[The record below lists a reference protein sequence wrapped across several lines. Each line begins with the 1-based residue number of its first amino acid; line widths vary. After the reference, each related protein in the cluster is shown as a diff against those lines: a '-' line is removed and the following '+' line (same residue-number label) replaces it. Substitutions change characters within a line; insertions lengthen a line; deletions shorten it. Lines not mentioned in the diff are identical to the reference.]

1 MSQIKKFMP
10 VMARHEGNW
19 VGEYIHVDMS
29 GLIIDQ
35 HKSELSCTFPE
46 KGPFPYFQKNLY
58 TWESGK
64 TEEILFQ
71 GTFKD
76 NKVWFNNDRIKGY
89 VWELDQRSLMLTWV
103 RKDIESSYL
112 YEMIQLNESNNSRTR
127 TWHWFKDDECFQRT
141 LIKEK
146 RID

>member
-1 MSQIKKFMP
+1 MSEIKKFMP

-112 YEMIQLNESNNSRTR
+112 YEMIQLNENNNSRTR

>member
-1 MSQIKKFMP
+1 MSEIKKFMP

-35 HKSELSCTFPE
+35 HKSELSCTFPD

-64 TEEILFQ
+64 TEEILFP

-76 NKVWFNNDRIKGY
+76 NKVWFDNDRIKGY

-112 YEMIQLNESNNSRTR
+112 YEMIQLSENNNSRTR

-146 RID
+146 RRD